1 MLETLVVATRNA
13 GKAEEFRRLLA
24 PLGIEVTYLADYPG
38 DAVPEVVE
46 DGETFRENAAK
57 KARAAAEA
65 LGLPALADDSGLCV
79 DALDGRPGVY
89 SARYAGEPASDEK
102 NNAKLL
108 AELKK
113 RGAGAEGP
121 DGVVV
126 LSPASF
132 VCVLALHI
140 PENGETLFAEG
151 ACRGVI
157 LSEPR
162 GSGGFGYDPLF
173 YLPEL
178 RRTFAELSS
187 EEKNRL
193 SHRGNALRALQ
204 QTLRKKLAGG
214 C

>member
-1 MLETLVVATRNA
+1 
-13 GKAEEFRRLLA
+13 
-24 PLGIEVTYLADYPG
+24 LGIEVTYLADYPG

-121 DGVVV
+121 DGV
-126 LSPASF
+126 
-132 VCVLALHI
+132 
-140 PENGETLFAEG
+140 
-151 ACRGVI
+151 RGDQYVKIQVMLPDVI
-157 LSEPR
+157 
-162 GSGGFGYDPLF
+162 DD
-173 YLPEL
+173 EL
-178 RRTFAELSS
+178 RKAIEAWSRRHSYEVRD
-187 EEKNRL
+187 EVR
-193 SHRGNALRALQ
+193 
-204 QTLRKKLAGG
+204 
-214 C
+214 